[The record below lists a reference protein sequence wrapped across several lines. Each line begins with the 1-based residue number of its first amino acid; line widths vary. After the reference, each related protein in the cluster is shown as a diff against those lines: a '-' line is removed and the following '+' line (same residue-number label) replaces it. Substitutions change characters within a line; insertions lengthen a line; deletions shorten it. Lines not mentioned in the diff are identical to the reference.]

1 MKIQQNGG
9 TMTDQNSDFS
19 LNPEEI
25 AKYIDHTLLKPE
37 APVSSYDSLCREAI
51 QYGFKAVCVNSGW
64 VTYVADSVRG
74 KGIAVCSVVGF
85 PLGAMHSAA
94 KAYEAERAI
103 KDGATELDMVLNVGA
118 LKSGDIKSVEADLR
132 AVRQVAAKPIVL
144 KVIIETCLLN
154 EAEKNQAIEIVKS
167 AGADF
172 VKTSTG
178 FAGGGAT
185 VEDVALMRNIAG
197 NEMGV
202 KASGGIKDRSSA
214 MAMIKAGANR
224 LGTSSG
230 VAIVEN
236 APG

>member
-1 MKIQQNGG
+1 
-9 TMTDQNSDFS
+9 MTNSPSEFS
-19 LNPEEI
+19 ISPDEI
-25 AKYIDHTLLKPE
+25 PKYIDHTLLKPE
-37 APVSSYDSLCREAI
+37 APVSLFDSLCREAI

-64 VTYVADSVRG
+64 VTYVADNVRG
-74 KGIAVCSVVGF
+74 RGIAVCSVVGF
-85 PLGAMHSAA
+85 PLGAMHTAA
-94 KAYEAERAI
+94 KAYEAERAV

-118 LKSGDIKSVEADLR
+118 LKGGDIKSVEADIR
-132 AVRQVAAKPIVL
+132 AVRQVAATPIVL
-144 KVIIETCLLN
+144 KVIIETCLLS
-154 EAEKNQAIEIVKS
+154 EAEKNLACEIVEN

-185 VEDVALMRNIAG
+185 VEDVALMRKVVG

-202 KASGGIKDRSSA
+202 KASGGIKDRSFA
-214 MAMIKAGANR
+214 VAMIKAGANR

-236 APG
+236 ASG

>member
-1 MKIQQNGG
+1 MDKMKI
-9 TMTDQNSDFS
+9 TASEM
-19 LNPEEI
+19 

-37 APVSSYDSLCREAI
+37 ATVSSFDSLCREAI
-51 QYGFKAVCVNSGW
+51 QYGFKAVCVNSAW
-64 VTYVADSVRG
+64 VTYVADSVHG

-94 KAYEAERAI
+94 KACEAERAI

-118 LKSGDIKSVEADLR
+118 LKSGDIKSVEADIR

-144 KVIIETCLLN
+144 KVIIETCLLS
-154 EAEKNQAIEIVKS
+154 EAEKKQACEIVQS

-185 VEDVALMRNIAG
+185 VEDVKLMRGVVG

-214 MAMIKAGANR
+214 IAMIKAGANR

-230 VAIVEN
+230 VAIVEK
-236 APG
+236 ASG